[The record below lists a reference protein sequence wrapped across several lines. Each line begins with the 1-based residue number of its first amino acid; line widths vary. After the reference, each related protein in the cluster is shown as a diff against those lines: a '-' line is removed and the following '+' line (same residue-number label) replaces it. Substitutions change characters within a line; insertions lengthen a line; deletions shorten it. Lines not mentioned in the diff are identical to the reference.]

1 MVHVESSVPV
11 YFMYMALP
19 SSAEPSAMVV
29 VCVSALVVM
38 ASVPEPKASA
48 ISSRFVLV
56 EVPQVPDSA
65 PVAISFSLKL
75 LTYVA
80 MLNP

>member
-1 MVHVESSVPV
+1 M
-11 YFMYMALP
+11 YFRNKARP
-19 SSAEPSAMVV
+19 SSAAPSAMVV
-29 VCVSALVVM
+29 VWASALVVI
-38 ASVPEPKASA
+38 ASVPEPRASA

-65 PVAISFSLKL
+65 PVTISFNLKL

-80 MLNP
+80 IFYS